1 MVVGKHEKRP
11 LRIVH
16 CGDFC
21 GDLSYILAN
30 LATSQI
36 TLPQLVNRL
45 NLRGLQG
52 FLPSVQQVSIFDGNG
67 LRNQK
72 STVEIFTG
80 AVDSPARRG
89 CRPQAGSEAPGYRA
103 LRKGTACRALAPCS
117 SGSRTADLLR
127 MRALRIFFVF
137 AQFSR

>member
-1 MVVGKHEKRP
+1 MQTLFGTYTSAVALSVSTPERGLK
-11 LRIVH
+11 IVN

-52 FLPSVQQVSIFDGNG
+52 FLPSVQQVS
-67 LRNQK
+67 
-72 STVEIFTG
+72 
-80 AVDSPARRG
+80 
-89 CRPQAGSEAPGYRA
+89 
-103 LRKGTACRALAPCS
+103 
-117 SGSRTADLLR
+117 
-127 MRALRIFFVF
+127 
-137 AQFSR
+137 